1 MGADAPTAIN
11 VASPLALE
19 LLQSFF
25 DSPVL
30 SLDHHWP
37 IHTQI
42 QKTVPFHEVISELGP
57 V

>member
-37 IHTQI
+37 IHTRI